1 MAWLKV
7 AAGLRQV
14 KQRGLERVDA
24 QCQLAMLARLPKAL
38 RYESADRKGA
48 PGEESIGLIHLH
60 DALK

>member
-48 PGEESIGLIHLH
+48 PGEESIGLIHLP